1 MSAISSNDILSDR
14 AKSIAACL
22 DAVQDRMIYIIYNM
36 LNLSKGDGVVDCGQ
50 EVPGRVRT
58 CM

>member
-22 DAVQDRMIYIIYNM
+22 DAVQDRMKYIYIYM
-36 LNLSKGDGVVDCGQ
+36 LNLSTEDGVVDCGK
-50 EVPGRVRT
+50 
-58 CM
+58 